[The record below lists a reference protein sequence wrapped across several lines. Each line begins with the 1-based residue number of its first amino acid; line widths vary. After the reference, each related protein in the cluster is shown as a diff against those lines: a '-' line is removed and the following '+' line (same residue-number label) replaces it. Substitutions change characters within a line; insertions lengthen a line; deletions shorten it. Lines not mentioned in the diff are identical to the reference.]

1 MLWNDVGFLLRNK
14 TAKKIIEHIASK
26 NSPVMPSEIAKS
38 LDISLK
44 NVSTRL
50 GYLAERKLIRCLNPE
65 EKKGRLYIIT
75 KKGKE
80 ALEKVKHRTIE

>member
-14 TAKKIIEHIASK
+14 TARKILEHMISK
-26 NSPVMPSEIAKS
+26 NIPVMPSEMAEA
-38 LDISLK
+38 LDMSLK

-50 GYLAERKLIRCLNPE
+50 GYLLERGLIKCLNPE
-65 EKKGRLYIIT
+65 EKKGRLYVVT

-80 ALEKVKHRTIE
+80 VLKKARDRK

>member
-14 TAKKIIEHIASK
+14 TARKIMEYINSK
-26 NSPVMPSEIAKS
+26 NNPVMPSEIAEG
-38 LDISLK
+38 LDMSLK

-50 GYLAERKLIRCLNPE
+50 GFLLKRNLVKCLNPN
-65 EKKGRLYIIT
+65 EKKGRLYIVT

-80 ALEKVKHRTIE
+80 VLKKVKNRDR